1 MSVPAEAEERI
12 AGHDG
17 VAHVATSVADR
28 PHVAPVFYYYED
40 EALYLVTDGKKLEN
54 MRRNPRVA
62 VGLYDRVGDHPE
74 AVWQATVRGTA
85 TVIEDE
91 WERLESY
98 GDAIRRKYYGEAS
111 DEWPTRTDTLVEI
124 DIGSVSFRDWTEEQ

>member
-1 MSVPAEAEERI
+1 MSVPPEAEERI

-17 VAHVATSVADR
+17 VAHVATSVDDR

-40 EALYLVTDGKKLEN
+40 ETLYLVTDGKKLEN
-54 MRRNPRVA
+54 VRRNPRVA

-98 GDAIRRKYYGEAS
+98 GDAIRRKYYGETS

-124 DIGSVSFRDWTEEQ
+124 DVGSVSFRDWTEEQ